1 MSNQNMQEL
10 KLNNVTTK
18 EENKMIDNNITLEKQ
33 KKLISEFKSA
43 IKSDLRYDS
52 YGLYFKND
60 TMIKYFSLNEFIIY
74 ALIKAKPVHK
84 LIHSSKDKEFEK
96 SLRIFSEFDI
106 KNRTFVSYFNKI
118 KEIFPSLTIEEL
130 ETLIKVNMNY
140 LLSIKK

>member
-43 IKSDLRYDS
+43 IKSDLRYDR

>member
-1 MSNQNMQEL
+1 MNNQNMQEL

-18 EENKMIDNNITLEKQ
+18 EENKMINNNITLEKQ
-33 KKLISEFKSA
+33 KQLISEFKSA
-43 IKSDLRYDS
+43 IKSDLRYDR

-60 TMIKYFSLNEFIIY
+60 FIVKYIGLNEFIIY

-106 KNRTFVSYFNKI
+106 KNRSFVSYFNKI

>member
-1 MSNQNMQEL
+1 MNNQNMQEV

-18 EENKMIDNNITLEKQ
+18 EENKMINNQIVLEKQ
-33 KKLISEFKSA
+33 KQLISEFKTA
-43 IKSDLRYDS
+43 IKSDLRYNN
-52 YGLYFKND
+52 YGLYFRND

-96 SLRIFSEFDI
+96 SLRIFQEFDRN
-106 KNRTFVSYFNKI
+106 NRSFVSYYNKI
-118 KEIFPSLTIEEL
+118 KSIFPSLTIEEL
-130 ETLIKVNMNY
+130 ELLVKSNLEY